1 MPSVASVTNLFGGS
15 EVSTSEVI
23 HVESGVSLFNGN
35 PFVVMRWGKE
45 SGQLS
50 PEEARTHAL
59 WILACA
65 NAAESDA
72 VVVTMLRESG
82 LEEEMIGMF
91 LTDMRIRR
99 MPPIQESL

>member
-1 MPSVASVTNLFGGS
+1 M
-15 EVSTSEVI
+15 STDEI
-23 HVESGVSLFNGN
+23 HVESGVSLFDGK
-35 PFVVMRWGKE
+35 PFVVLRWGKE

-50 PEEARTHAL
+50 PEEARTHAM

-72 VVVTMLRESG
+72 VVVAMLRESG